1 MSSVTV
7 WQQIPVVVVIC
18 FLVMITFPDGEWHG
32 FLSEMVQQSKFHLS
46 FWELIPWMWLSFFPW
61 MSCIIFSQ
69 CDMLCLQ
76 HIFKNLTNSS
86 HSQRPEPQWED
97 IANCSAALLYS
108 PQYCTDAYKFGYLY
122 SLVVVI
128 TGTTHFRNLHHFT
141 SGKQGAY
148 ITDTLSLFCELQ

>member
-18 FLVMITFPDGEWHG
+18 FLVMITFLGGEWHG

-46 FWELIPWMWLSFFPW
+46 FGEPIPWMWLSFFPW

-76 HIFKNLTNSS
+76 HIFKNLTNLLTPKGPN
-86 HSQRPEPQWED
+86 HNGKILP
-97 IANCSAALLYS
+97 NCYS

>member
-1 MSSVTV
+1 MGSCPKWSSRVSS
-7 WQQIPVVVVIC
+7 IC
-18 FLVMITFPDGEWHG
+18 PLENQFHECGYHSSLGCHASFLVNAIYYVC
-32 FLSEMVQQSKFHLS
+32 SISSKILPI
-46 FWELIPWMWLSFFPW
+46 L
-61 MSCIIFSQ
+61 
-69 CDMLCLQ
+69 
-76 HIFKNLTNSS
+76 LTPKGPN
-86 HSQRPEPQWED
+86 HNGKILP
-97 IANCSAALLYS
+97 NCSAALLYS